1 MGYWGKSNHF
11 LSSYSEESLL
21 KDDVGAVRMPLN
33 LVYEKCNAT
42 SGFVSEL
49 GQAIVSKN

>member
-49 GQAIVSKN
+49 GQAIVNKN